1 MIKTIIGYLPSI
13 VIPTIISLITTV
25 IYGNYM
31 EPESYGEY
39 NIFLTTVSIVNT
51 LLFSFMS
58 SSVLRFYNSFE
69 NNHQQFKVVSTYVLT
84 TLGLLLILNVFI
96 FPFKGFEGVFLVCC
110 IGFIGIINLFTN
122 ILRASENIKWFN
134 IIKSLIPL
142 CTLFIVLYY
151 VFYGTLN
158 TKNAILSMYIPMGFL
173 SFIMALVFLKQGL
186 IRFNSEA
193 YEKKIFKDSIKY
205 GMPLAFSGLLYLVLS
220 SSNRYLISYFLG
232 NTQVGIYSFA
242 YRIAELSL
250 VNVTMIIIL
259 ATHTQLVKEY
269 DQFGKQRAEK
279 LLNKYLS
286 LHFIIIIPVVILM
299 TFYVDEF
306 MNVIFP
312 VYSEGAIIVK
322 FTIIGTMFF
331 TISAYTD
338 KAFQLTKNTRVI
350 LKILLICGLLNILLN
365 LILIPK
371 IGIEGAIIATI
382 FTYVVYVW
390 LSVKLSEKYIK
401 IVFPFKTIFYLLVVN
416 ILISLLIF
424 VIDKNLL
431 INNISRSILG
441 ITIYIILYS
450 LSIYFLYKNKRI

>member
-1 MIKTIIGYLPSI
+1 MK
-13 VIPTIISLITTV
+13 
-25 IYGNYM
+25 
-31 EPESYGEY
+31 PENYGEY

-69 NNHQQFKVVSTYVLT
+69 NNNQQYKVVSTYVLS

-96 FPFKGFEGVFLVCC
+96 FPFKGLEGVYLVCC

-134 IIKSLIPL
+134 IIKSLLPL
-142 CTLFIVLYY
+142 CTLFIVLYF
-151 VFYGTLN
+151 VFKGTLN
-158 TKNAILSMYIPMGFL
+158 TKNAILSMYIPMGL
-173 SFIMALVFLKQGL
+173 ISLIMALIFIKQGL
-186 IRFNSEA
+186 IRFNSVA

-279 LLNKYLS
+279 LLNEYLS
-286 LHFIIIIPVVILM
+286 LHFIIIFPVVILM

-306 MNVIFP
+306 MSVIFP

-401 IVFPFKTIFYLLVVN
+401 IIFPFKTIFYLLVVN
-416 ILISLLIF
+416 ILISLLLF

-431 INNISRSILG
+431 INNIGRSISG
-441 ITIYIILYS
+441 IIIYIILYS